1 MPVRKDSTDRA
12 SPPLFRHPYASPA
25 AGQQS
30 MRAQQEAAV
39 RRQESVRA
47 ASRPRE
53 RDRDREDPAHPY
65 AQAGGAIVTRLP
77 VPDPET
83 VWRPQIPE
91 SARQRSVQA
100 QASGSGSVRANG
112 LPALPLLS
120 STRGRTM
127 EVPTSLRVVPETP
140 ITPIAFALPEPESEP
155 VPEPEPA
162 PAPAP
167 PTAYARKWVLEKKG
181 KRLTQDSIVVVQ
193 QLRML
198 R

>member
-1 MPVRKDSTDRA
+1 MVVQVQA
-12 SPPLFRHPYASPA
+12 C
-25 AGQQS
+25 
-30 MRAQQEAAV
+30 E
-39 RRQESVRA
+39 
-47 ASRPRE
+47 
-53 RDRDREDPAHPY
+53 REDPAHPY
-65 AQAGGAIVTRLP
+65 AQAGGAIVTRPP

-91 SARQRSVQA
+91 NARQRLVQA
-100 QASGSGSVRANG
+100 QAGGSGSVRANG

-140 ITPIAFALPEPESEP
+140 ITPIAFALPEPDPAP